1 MSTATN
7 QADSGRTPWENL
19 SHHRQRLLKAIAEV
33 HGRGKFERPD
43 LQADIEASSTVSD
56 IVDSQAKVVKSL
68 NSTTLLNG
76 LVRDGY
82 LDKTHQGGESPI
94 VLYLEYDDSHDNY
107 EVAPFGNLSKFHD
120 LVFQILDSHE
130 LSETALGE
138 VDMTDFN
145 AVVDAV
151 NRAVGHTVLVIVSE
165 TSEYKWTDDEAYETA
180 FEHATAVR
188 EDN

>member
-7 QADSGRTPWENL
+7 QPNSGRTQWENL

-56 IVDSQAKVVKSL
+56 VVDSQAGVVKSL

-94 VLYLEYDDSHDNY
+94 VLYLEYDDSVDSY
-107 EVAPFGNLSKFHD
+107 EVAPFGNLSRFHD
-120 LVFQILDSHE
+120 LIFQILDAHN
-130 LSETALGE
+130 LSEAALGE

-151 NRAVGHTVLVIVSE
+151 NRAVGHTILVIVSE
-165 TSEYKWTDDEAYETA
+165 TSEYKWMDHEAYETA
-180 FEHATAVR
+180 IEHATAMQK
-188 EDN
+188 DS